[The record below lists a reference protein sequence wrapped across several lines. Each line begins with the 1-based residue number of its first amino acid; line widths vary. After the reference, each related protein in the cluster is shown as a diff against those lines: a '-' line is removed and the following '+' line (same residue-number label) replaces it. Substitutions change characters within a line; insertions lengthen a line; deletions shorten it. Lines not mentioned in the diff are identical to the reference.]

1 MLEQLRNVSAVVV
14 FDYVEDFI
22 YLFILRTY
30 WAALFLLSR
39 AASYVPQYVICSA
52 SPHSSPTNFLHLH
65 NPNFSLLSWGW
76 GGGGSTGEHSPV
88 KVIPSTQITS
98 FGCTSKCHLLYLFIA
113 LILPT
118 SKRKYHMTTDD
129 IINKYKDPNINTQ
142 IHIFKKVMIHTILT
156 TFSLI
161 VWHKLLVIVRYLS
174 WRKENKKQTN
184 KNKERIK
191 RSH

>member
-14 FDYVEDFI
+14 FDYVEDFT
-22 YLFILRTY
+22 YLFIFTTY

-98 FGCTSKCHLLYLFIA
+98 FGCTSKCHLLYVFIA
-113 LILPT
+113 L
-118 SKRKYHMTTDD
+118 D
-129 IINKYKDPNINTQ
+129 ITNQQKELSHDYRWHNKQIQRPKYKYTNTYFQ
-142 IHIFKKVMIHTILT
+142 ESDDSHYTYNFQPDSLAQTARHCQVPELKKGEQ
-156 TFSLI
+156 
-161 VWHKLLVIVRYLS
+161 K
-174 WRKENKKQTN
+174 TN
-184 KNKERIK
+184 KQKQGKN
-191 RSH
+191 